1 MTKTKKP
8 KSLSLGYQMKRSW
21 VSYVML
27 APFFTLFFTFTV
39 LPVLSS
45 AVLSFTSFNMLEMP
59 TFVGFMNYRHLLVN
73 DDVFWIAFRNTL
85 IFALVTGPAGYV
97 LMVLLAWFVNELRGL
112 VRTTLTLL
120 IYAPSMVGG
129 GAFLIWFLLFS
140 PDAHGYI
147 NGFLMRWNIIMEP
160 REWLIDPRT
169 SLGVIMIVQ
178 LWISMGAGFLAIVAG
193 FKSVDRTYYE
203 AAAIDGVRNR
213 FQELWFVT
221 LPLIAPQ
228 MLFAA
233 ILQLAGSF
241 AVWEISVNLAGFPST
256 EYAASTVVTHMVD
269 YAQIRYE
276 LGNASALAVILFFI
290 MLAVNMGLRRMFKD
304 KISN

>member
-1 MTKTKKP
+1 MQNKKSM
-8 KSLSLGYQMKRSW
+8 SLARQMRRSW
-21 VSYVML
+21 ISYVMV
-27 APFFTLFFTFTV
+27 APFFILFFIFTV
-39 LPVLSS
+39 MPVLSS
-45 AVLSFTSFNMLEMP
+45 AALSFTSFNMLETP
-59 TFVGFMNYRHLLVN
+59 SFVGFMNYRHLLVN

-85 IFALVTGPAGYV
+85 IFALVTGPIGYV
-97 LMVLLAWFVNELRGL
+97 LMVLLAWFINELKGL
-112 VRTTLTLL
+112 LRTTLTLL
-120 IYAPSMVGG
+120 IYAPSMIG
-129 GAFLIWFLLFS
+129 GAFFVWFFLFS

-147 NGFLMRWNIIMEP
+147 NGFLMRWNIIYEP
-160 REWLIDPRT
+160 IQWLIDPRYV
-169 SLGVIMIVQ
+169 LGVIMIVQ

-193 FKSVDRTYYE
+193 LKSVDRTYYE
-203 AAAIDGVRNR
+203 AASIDGLKNR

-256 EYAASTVVTHMVD
+256 EYAASTIVTHMVD

-290 MLAVNMGLRRMFKD
+290 MLVVNMGLRRMFRD
-304 KISN
+304 KIGN

>member
-1 MTKTKKP
+1 MSKT
-8 KSLSLGYQMKRSW
+8 SLSKTSVLYQMKKSW
-21 VSYVML
+21 VSYVMI
-27 APFFTLFFTFTV
+27 APFFTLFFIFTV
-39 LPVLSS
+39 MPVLSS
-45 AVLSFTSFNMLEMP
+45 AVLSFTSFNMLERP
-59 TFVGFMNYRHLLVN
+59 NFVGFMNYRHLLVN

-85 IFALVTGPAGYV
+85 IFALVTGPIGYV
-97 LMVLLAWFVNELRGL
+97 LMVLLAWFVNELKGII
-112 VRTTLTLL
+112 RTTLTLL
-120 IYAPSMVGG
+120 VYAPSMVGG
-129 GAFLIWFLLFS
+129 AFFVWFLLFS
-140 PDAHGYI
+140 PDAHGFI

-160 REWLIDPRT
+160 IQWLIDPRYV
-169 SLGVIMIVQ
+169 LGVIMLVQ

-193 FKSVDRTYYE
+193 FKAVDRTYYE

-241 AVWEISVNLAGFPST
+241 AVWEISINLAGFPST

-276 LGNASALAVILFFI
+276 LGNASALAVILFFV
-290 MLAVNMGLRRMFKD
+290 MLMVNMGLRRMFRD
-304 KISN
+304 KIGY